1 MSRDNPSFPN
11 NLFSESARRAAR
23 SVTEVQR
30 RVDPGKT
37 YRTSALRDPQPAS
50 PSNPTANPP
59 AAAKAPQE
67 SRPEFTPA
75 RPISLGSLNRLR
87 VDPAAIE
94 RRTDSELARFQSITA
109 VVAPNTFEVAT
120 QPWTI
125 LTTDSVVEE
134 PQYAQ
139 PLHAESSHTESRSE
153 HRVHESHHA
162 PQTIHPTQERDTHD
176 VDEAF
181 AADVAFEADVA
192 LEARDDFAAGDDHET
207 GIENE
212 SGDEPAIYETPAAK
226 SARES
231 FSPAW
236 EVDAFLWP
244 EVVLRLEQSDPAA
257 FHKIGL
263 HLAQSNAAGLRVLA
277 VTSGERGVGRSTV
290 AMHMARA
297 ASAAGLRIALVDA
310 DVLHPSLFDQL
321 HLDIDHGWQQC
332 VLDRLPMEEAAV
344 IAIDDRLTL
353 FPIHDRLSVEQ
364 MPTLLAR
371 GSRFIEQLTEH
382 FDLIILDSC
391 RIHAEQPNLIGV
403 TDNGGL
409 DAAVIVVDSELS
421 VQDKVDQAISILQ
434 DAGLTSIGIVENFR
448 A

>member
-11 NLFSESARRAAR
+11 SLFSESARRAAR

-37 YRTSALRDPQPAS
+37 YRTSAQRDPQPTSSSNS

-59 AAAKAPQE
+59 AAAKEPQE

-94 RRTDSELARFQSITA
+94 RRSDSELARFQSITA

-125 LTTDSVVEE
+125 LTTDTVVEE

-139 PLHAESSHTESRSE
+139 PSHAESRSE

-162 PQTIHPTQERDTHD
+162 PQTIQPKHERDTYD

-181 AADVAFEADVA
+181 AADVAFEAG
-192 LEARDDFAAGDDHET
+192 DDFAAGDDYET
-207 GIENE
+207 GIEDE
-212 SGDEPAIYETPAAK
+212 TGDEPAIYETPAAK
-226 SARES
+226 NARES

-353 FPIHDRLSVEQ
+353 FPIHERLSVEQ

-371 GSRFIEQLTEH
+371 GSRFIEQLTQH

-391 RIHAEQPNLIGV
+391 RVHAEQPNLIGV

-434 DAGLTSIGIVENFR
+434 AAGLTSIGIVENFR

>member
-11 NLFSESARRAAR
+11 SLFSESARRAAR

-37 YRTSALRDPQPAS
+37 YRTSATRDPQPTSSSNS

-59 AAAKAPQE
+59 AATKAPQE
-67 SRPEFTPA
+67 TRPEFTPA

-125 LTTDSVVEE
+125 LTTDTVVEE

-139 PLHAESSHTESRSE
+139 PSHAESSHAESRSE

-162 PQTIHPTQERDTHD
+162 PQTIHPKPVRDTYD

-181 AADVAFEADVA
+181 AADVAFEAGADS
-192 LEARDDFAAGDDHET
+192 ET
-207 GIENE
+207 GHHDETGVDGE

-226 SARES
+226 NARES

-332 VLDRLPMEEAAV
+332 VLDRLPIEEAAV

-353 FPIHDRLSVEQ
+353 FPIHERLSVEQ

-371 GSRFIEQLTEH
+371 GSRFIEQLTQH

-434 DAGLTSIGIVENFR
+434 AAGMTSIGIVENFR